1 MFLDAS
7 AIIAI
12 VAQEDDAANLA
23 ARLDQA
29 VEVHTSPI
37 TIFEF
42 ALGLARIG
50 NVVPSAVMP
59 VLERFLTEAGAVTMA
74 IDVELGHAAIDA
86 FERFGKGRPLGKT
99 GTARRGYQAP
109 GRLLPGMT
117 WRGKRA
123 DPVISPRNPE
133 ERRDAAI
140 SDAVHNTMGI
150 AAPLRSSQ

>member
-37 TIFEF
+37 TIFES

-123 DPVISPRNPE
+123 DPVISPRNP
-133 ERRDAAI
+133 
-140 SDAVHNTMGI
+140 
-150 AAPLRSSQ
+150 

>member
-37 TIFEF
+37 TIFES

-86 FERFGKGRPLGKT
+86 FERFGKGRHPAALSLGDCF
-99 GTARRGYQAP
+99 AYASAQ
-109 GRLLPGMT
+109 RL
-117 WRGKRA
+117 
-123 DPVISPRNPE
+123 S
-133 ERRDAAI
+133 
-140 SDAVHNTMGI
+140 
-150 AAPLRSSQ
+150 APLLCKGNDFPRTDAIIA